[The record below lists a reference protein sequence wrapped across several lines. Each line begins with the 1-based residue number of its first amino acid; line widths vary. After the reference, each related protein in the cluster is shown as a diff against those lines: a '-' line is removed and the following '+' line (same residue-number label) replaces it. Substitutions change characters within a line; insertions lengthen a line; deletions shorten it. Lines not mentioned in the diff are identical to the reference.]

1 MHTVMVIAGGLA
13 LLAASPGIG
22 HWFGGEDGMKAAPK
36 VFLAL
41 WLAASLVN
49 MWVGVTRAG
58 YTVAQELPMLLIVF
72 GIPAAAAVAALWMFG
87 RASGS

>member
-1 MHTVMVIAGGLA
+1 MHTIMVIAGGLG
-13 LLAASPGIG
+13 LLAASLAAG
-22 HWFGGEDGMKAAPK
+22 HWFGGENGLKSAPK
-36 VFLAL
+36 IFLAL

-72 GIPAAAAVAALWMFG
+72 GVPAACAGFALWKFS
-87 RASGS
+87 RA